1 MLITARLAMRF
12 YCFHCKCMHFKSK
25 KIVRKCKDDGCDA
38 CELGIIN
45 FPDKKNGICAS
56 EYMIA
61 YKKNPRS
68 KKISL
73 HKVDIFI
80 LNNILQFR
88 TASKVLL
95 CTGR

>member
-1 MLITARLAMRF
+1 MVLITAHLAMGF
-12 YCFHCKCMHFKSK
+12 YCFHCRRIHKNK
-25 KIVRKCKDDGCDA
+25 KKMVRKCKDDDCDA
-38 CELGIIN
+38 CKLGIMN

-73 HKVDIFI
+73 HKVYIFI
-80 LNNILQFR
+80 LNNIL
-88 TASKVLL
+88 
-95 CTGR
+95 